1 MGVETEK
8 GSFLARR
15 EWELRTVREKQ
26 FERGV
31 VEKVMG
37 RRTGTW
43 RAYEEI
49 SEEKTEGWLTN
60 VGWESKNQD
69 TAGRLLHRVKFAG
82 GLPDEKIRKGCDFAA
97 EAFDWLKIM
106 DPIKP
111 LGRTMGAIFSSDC
124 SGMSSPGGKIFLP

>member
-1 MGVETEK
+1 M
-8 GSFLARR
+8 ARR

-49 SEEKTEGWLTN
+49 SEEKTEG
-60 VGWESKNQD
+60 
-69 TAGRLLHRVKFAG
+69 
-82 GLPDEKIRKGCDFAA
+82 
-97 EAFDWLKIM
+97 
-106 DPIKP
+106 
-111 LGRTMGAIFSSDC
+111 
-124 SGMSSPGGKIFLP
+124 